1 MVFCK
6 THRPGGESM
15 KNYNWIDIEELPVRA
30 NLKVVRINDPDY
42 GMTQDEIND
51 RDEFIRCFILQ
62 DFEAILRVPAQRL
75 ERDFFIENWEESAFN
90 TIDYFRDYPQNR
102 FYRYAYRMRKIME
115 QVEHLA
121 ILHSC
126 ISDPEGR
133 KRTQRRYKNLVEEEF
148 RNKALGL
155 ISRYKMV
162 SDEQIKDRIRAKVA
176 KLNRRIMQCKRV
188 WEQYAPTTFENGTAF
203 SSHSKCGTPIGPIEH
218 SRKA

>member
-51 RDEFIRCFILQ
+51 RNEFIRCFILQ

-115 QVEHLA
+115 AGSSTWRFCTRASATL
-121 ILHSC
+121 
-126 ISDPEGR
+126 
-133 KRTQRRYKNLVEEEF
+133 
-148 RNKALGL
+148 KAE
-155 ISRYKMV
+155 K
-162 SDEQIKDRIRAKVA
+162 
-176 KLNRRIMQCKRV
+176 
-188 WEQYAPTTFENGTAF
+188 
-203 SSHSKCGTPIGPIEH
+203 EH
-218 SRKA
+218 SVDTKIL